1 MIFSII
7 IPCYNVEKHIIRCLD
22 SIYNQNFDKTKFE
35 VIIVDDESPDN
46 VVSIAENYLLNK
58 ENFKIISQ
66 KNKGLGGARNT
77 GLENAKG
84 EYIIFLDAD
93 DWLLDNSLIELSN
106 IINSE
111 DIIEFS
117 VSLKDDSSEIKE
129 INFENSNVLKGVDYF
144 ILENTINSACNKA
157 YKRAFLEKNSLKF
170 VEKIYGEDIEFNSRA
185 FLYAQKIKSINN
197 KLIVFYQSDNSI
209 TRNDD
214 INKKIKYFS
223 DLLNTILNLNKLKL
237 SLDKQYKKEI
247 NYLSVRICSLI
258 VNSILFALKNKL
270 LEKELFSFINTLK
283 QNNAYIMNVKIKER
297 NIYRLLFK
305 QNIALN
311 LIINLNKFR

>member
-7 IPCYNVEKHIIRCLD
+7 IPCYNVEKYIIRCLD
-22 SIYNQNFDKTKFE
+22 SIYNQSFDETKFE

-46 VVSIAENYLLNK
+46 VVSTAKNYLLNK

-84 EYIIFLDAD
+84 EYVIFLDAD

-117 VSLKDDSSEIKE
+117 VSLRDDSSEIKE
-129 INFENSNVLKGVDYF
+129 INFENSNVLSGIDYF
-144 ILENTINSACNKA
+144 TSVNTINSACNKA
-157 YKRAFLEKNSLKF
+157 YKRDFLEKKSLKF

-185 FLYAQKIKSINN
+185 LLYTQKIKSINN

-214 INKKIKYFS
+214 INKKIKYFN

-270 LEKELFSFINTLK
+270 LEKEIFSFVNTLK

>member
-7 IPCYNVEKHIIRCLD
+7 IPCYNVEKYIIRCLD
-22 SIYNQNFDKTKFE
+22 SIYNQSFDETKFE

-46 VVSIAENYLLNK
+46 VVSTAKNYLLNK

-84 EYIIFLDAD
+84 EYVIFLDAD

-117 VSLKDDSSEIKE
+117 VSLRDDSSEIKE
-129 INFENSNVLKGVDYF
+129 INFENSNVLSGIDYF
-144 ILENTINSACNKA
+144 TSVNTINSACNKA
-157 YKRAFLEKNSLKF
+157 YKRDFLEKKSLKF

-185 FLYAQKIKSINN
+185 LLYTQKIKSINN

-214 INKKIKYFS
+214 INKKIKYFN

-270 LEKELFSFINTLK
+270 LEKEIFSFVNTLK

-305 QNIALN
+305 QNIALS

>member
-1 MIFSII
+1 
-7 IPCYNVEKHIIRCLD
+7 
-22 SIYNQNFDKTKFE
+22 
-35 VIIVDDESPDN
+35 
-46 VVSIAENYLLNK
+46 
-58 ENFKIISQ
+58 
-66 KNKGLGGARNT
+66 
-77 GLENAKG
+77 
-84 EYIIFLDAD
+84 
-93 DWLLDNSLIELSN
+93 
-106 IINSE
+106 
-111 DIIEFS
+111 
-117 VSLKDDSSEIKE
+117 
-129 INFENSNVLKGVDYF
+129 
-144 ILENTINSACNKA
+144 ILVNTINSACNKA

-283 QNNAYIMNVKIKER
+283 QNNAY
-297 NIYRLLFK
+297 
-305 QNIALN
+305 
-311 LIINLNKFR
+311 